1 MADETPPVTNS
12 VDPNALDTAA
22 PQFAP
27 QVIYLKDVSFES
39 PMALRLPPDSPT
51 PTVTMN
57 INTSVNPLSPELFEV
72 VLTINVHAKV
82 NEKPVWLCEIQ
93 QAGAFAFRN
102 IPEQELRR
110 ILGVFCPTYL
120 LPFARQTIS
129 DLLTKGGYAPF
140 LLPPVNFD
148 GLFDQAMQQ
157 AAAQQAAQQAANDS
171 SATAPNSLN

>member
-1 MADETPPVTNS
+1 MADETTPPTNT
-12 VDPNALDTAA
+12 VDPSALDTAA

-39 PMALRLPPDSPT
+39 PMALRLPPDAPAPS
-51 PTVTMN
+51 VNMN
-57 INTSVNPLSPELFEV
+57 INTAVNPLNQELFEV
-72 VLTINVHAKV
+72 VLTINVQANV
-82 NEKPVWLCEIQ
+82 TDKPVWLCEVK

-129 DLLTKGGYAPF
+129 DLLTKGGFPPF
-140 LLPPVNFD
+140 LVPPVNFD
-148 GLFDQAMQQ
+148 ALFDQAMQQ
-157 AAAQQAAQQAANDS
+157 AAAQQAAQAAND
-171 SATAPNSLN
+171 AGTPPTTLN

>member
-1 MADETPPVTNS
+1 MADETPAPTT

-51 PTVTMN
+51 PQVNMN
-57 INTSVNPLSPELFEV
+57 INTAVNPLTPELFEV
-72 VLTINVHAKV
+72 ILTINVQAKI
-82 NEKPVWLCEIQ
+82 NDKSVWLCEVQ

-102 IPEQELRR
+102 IPENELRR
-110 ILGVFCPTYL
+110 ILGVFCPSYL

-129 DLLTKGGYAPF
+129 DLLTKGGYPPF
-140 LLPPVNFD
+140 LVPPVNFD
-148 GLFDQAMQQ
+148 ALFDQAMQQ
-157 AAAQQAAQQAANDS
+157 AAAQQAGQAANDG
-171 SATAPNSLN
+171 APTSLN